1 MVDTRKSSFAEKEV
15 VNESEVFRIC
25 FRFVRQFDTSDSFQ
39 NEQEHDCTPS
49 CSDRSKKSS
58 ENSGARRFR
67 HDGIF
72 GRENTKFSVPIS
84 DPSTMATFTAFRQAL
99 AASSLRRNA
108 SIIMGISSMTTPV
121 VALCE
126 EKSFMDKIVAKDRS
140 GNIDWNASMDHV
152 AAEAGKSVQGA
163 IDSGYPTQLS
173 YGFVMGY
180 CSGYALKKA
189 GKVAAVI
196 LGESPSDW
204 RAEIEKMACMREI
217 GTVGHD
223 FLP

>member
-39 NEQEHDCTPS
+39 NEQEQRHNCTPS
-49 CSDRSKKSS
+49 CSDRSKISN

-72 GRENTKFSVPIS
+72 GRKNTKFSVP
-84 DPSTMATFTAFRQAL
+84 
-99 AASSLRRNA
+99 
-108 SIIMGISSMTTPV
+108 MGISSMTTPV